1 MEIKVYG
8 QPEPK
13 KAILKLESYGDDA
26 LLNVV
31 DSDGYRI
38 TTLLGIKEEGFT
50 RYTSCDRYAGF
61 ALNEKGQIKE
71 VKDGSPDTL
80 SELDNDRLIHQVR
93 TIFNA
98 FDTSIQENKIRA
110 IKITRL
116 LCEMGLKEAKD
127 WVEANFF

>member
-13 KAILKLESYGDDA
+13 SVILKLDSYGHGA

-38 TTLLGIKEEGFT
+38 TTLLNIKEEGFT
-50 RYTSCDRYAGF
+50 RYTSCDRFAGF
-61 ALNEKGQIKE
+61 VLNERGQIKE
-71 VKDGSPDTL
+71 VKDGAPDVL
-80 SELDNDRLIHQVR
+80 SELDKELLVHQVR
-93 TIFNA
+93 SIFNA
-98 FDTSIQENKIRA
+98 FDCSIQDNKIRA

-116 LCEMGLKEAKD
+116 LCALGLKEAKD
-127 WVEANFF
+127 FIEENFF